1 MLEDKGQTGAL
12 YFIAS
17 EEDLQY
23 GLKQPWT
30 SIGLDANET
39 SLDGLLF
46 EPHGHPR
53 AFGSMARFL
62 GHYVR
67 DLKIMSL
74 EQAVRKITSLPAQ
87 RQGLV
92 NRGLLK
98 EGFFADI
105 TIFDPS
111 TIADKAT
118 YTEPT
123 QASQGVKFVFVNGQL
138 EFADGQLT
146 GAKAGRPLR
155 GSATIQSERV
165 RINGYLG
172 S

>member
-1 MLEDKGQTGAL
+1 
-12 YFIAS
+12 
-17 EEDLQY
+17 
-23 GLKQPWT
+23 
-30 SIGLDANET
+30 
-39 SLDGLLF
+39 LF

>member
-1 MLEDKGQTGAL
+1 MT
-12 YFIAS
+12 
-17 EEDLQY
+17 
-23 GLKQPWT
+23 
-30 SIGLDANET
+30 
-39 SLDGLLF
+39 
-46 EPHGHPR
+46 
-53 AFGSMARFL
+53 RFL

-111 TIADKAT
+111 NIADKAT
-118 YTEPT
+118 YTEPA
-123 QASQGVKFVFVNGQL
+123 QVSQGVKFVFVNGQL

-146 GAKAGRPLR
+146 GAKAGRPAGTGAVNALP
-155 GSATIQSERV
+155 
-165 RINGYLG
+165 
-172 S
+172 